1 MLWGQVDML
10 SSVLEIYEEDKMGLS
25 ASEYAQQT
33 NRKIATLKK
42 LVVLS
47 KKIESQADR
56 DLELYNINEA
66 LAEHYFH
73 RGAYKEA
80 SVYYSSC
87 ISNYTNLLSSEYAN
101 DDDIRKAGQKAYYWM
116 GYTAY
121 KQGDTTIANHYFN
134 KAKNILNDNL
144 IQSYE

>member
-1 MLWGQVDML
+1 MEMRAFCAETVHTLP
-10 SSVLEIYEEDKMGLS
+10 SREIVN
-25 ASEYAQQT
+25 T
-33 NRKIATLKK
+33 
-42 LVVLS
+42 
-47 KKIESQADR
+47 
-56 DLELYNINEA
+56 
-66 LAEHYFH
+66 H

-144 IQSYE
+144 IQPYE

>member
-1 MLWGQVDML
+1 M
-10 SSVLEIYEEDKMGLS
+10 
-25 ASEYAQQT
+25 
-33 NRKIATLKK
+33 
-42 LVVLS
+42 
-47 KKIESQADR
+47 
-56 DLELYNINEA
+56 ELYNINEA

-73 RGAYKEA
+73 KGAYKEA

-87 ISNYTNLLSSEYAN
+87 ISNYTNLLSSEYAY

-134 KAKNILNDNL
+134 KARNILNDNL
-144 IQSYE
+144 IQPYK